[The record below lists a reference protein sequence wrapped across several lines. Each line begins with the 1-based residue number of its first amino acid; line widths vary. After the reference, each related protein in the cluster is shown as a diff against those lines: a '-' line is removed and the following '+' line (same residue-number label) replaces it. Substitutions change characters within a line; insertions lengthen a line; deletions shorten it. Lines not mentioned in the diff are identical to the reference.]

1 MTFNARG
8 LYASSSK
15 VPRQRRFRWMWLGI
29 VAAVAAL
36 VTGVAAALGAVPV
49 GGEERPPQR
58 FDGAERVVIENRTPG
73 EVTVTGADTD
83 AVEVRAELKRSLLF
97 EPDVRL
103 DERGG
108 EVRAEA
114 SCQATLM
121 SACSVDYDVTVP
133 EGADVEVV
141 TVGGE
146 VELVGVQ
153 GTVRAESVSGPIEAE
168 DLGGDA
174 RLETTSAPI
183 DVKGATGTVE
193 ARSVS
198 GPIEMEGVDSDRV
211 IAESTSGPI
220 EIEGAFTT
228 AELETTSGPVEVE
241 TRERFESLRAESTS
255 GNVELRVPDGA
266 YDVRTETSS
275 GNADVDVRDDS
286 GADSSIRAS
295 TTSGNVEVRTGG
307 DEDGDGGD

>member
-29 VAAVAAL
+29 VVAVAAL
-36 VTGVAAALGAVPV
+36 VAGVAAALGAVPV
-49 GGEERPPQR
+49 GGEERAPQR

-83 AVEVRAELKRSLLF
+83 AVEVRTELNRSLLF
-97 EPDVRL
+97 EPDETL
-103 DERGG
+103 DERDG

-114 SCQATLM
+114 SCQAALM
-121 SACSVDYDVTVP
+121 SACSVEYDVTVP
-133 EGADVEVV
+133 KGAEVEVS
-141 TVGGE
+141 TVGGG
-146 VELVGVQ
+146 VELVGVD
-153 GTVRAESVSGPIEAE
+153 GTVRADSVSAPIEAE

-174 RLETTSAPI
+174 RLETTSGPI
-183 DVKGATGTVE
+183 DVKGASGTVE

-198 GPIEMEGVDSDRV
+198 APIEMEGVDSDRV
-211 IAESTSGPI
+211 VAESTSGPI

-228 AELETTSGPVEVE
+228 AELESTSGQVEVE

-255 GNVELRVPDGA
+255 GSIELRVPGGA
-266 YDVRTETSS
+266 YDVRTETTS
-275 GNADVDVRDDS
+275 GSADVEVRDDS

-295 TTSGNVEVRTGG
+295 TTSGNVEIRADG
-307 DEDGDGGD
+307 DEDG